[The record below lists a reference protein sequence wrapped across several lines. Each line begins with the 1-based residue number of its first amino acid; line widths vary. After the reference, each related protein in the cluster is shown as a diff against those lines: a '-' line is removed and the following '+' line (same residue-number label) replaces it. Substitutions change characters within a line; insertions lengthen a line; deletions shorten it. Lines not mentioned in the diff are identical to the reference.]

1 MNVLTHHYTIPPI
14 HHSTIPPIHLCIPF
28 HPKKIST
35 RLEKICNLGRCVNI
49 EGMSLRNQGKKLIKL
64 AGKQLKNSVMSDKKN
79 DRAKHA
85 DTIIRNHVIWSMGA
99 GFIPVLI
106 ADIFAV
112 SALQLDMIRQMT
124 RVYDVDFS
132 ETQGKAIVTSLTSS
146 TLARIGAGSLVKII
160 PGVGS
165 LLGGV
170 TVSIFAGASTYAL
183 GQVFKR
189 HFESGG
195 TILDFDPARLRK
207 MYKEQFEKGK
217 EMAKKWKDEKVEE
230 DEEVVVEPMEE
241 PTKEEKVKGNV
252 IEKLRELGELK
263 DAGVI
268 TEEEFE
274 KMKKKLIKG
283 F

>member
-1 MNVLTHHYTIPPI
+1 ME
-14 HHSTIPPIHLCIPF
+14 
-28 HPKKIST
+28 PKKIFDYAT
-35 RLEKICNLGRCVNI
+35 KTIKDRI
-49 EGMSLRNQGKKLIKL
+49 MSND
-64 AGKQLKNSVMSDKKN
+64 NSERS
-79 DRAKHA
+79 KHA

-99 GFIPVLI
+99 GLIPVLV

-112 SALQLDMIRQMT
+112 SALQLDMIRQMSRT
-124 RVYDVDFS
+124 YDVNFS

-146 TLARIGAGSLVKII
+146 TLARVGAGSLVKLI

-165 LLGGV
+165 LIGGA

-195 TILDFDPARLRK
+195 TILDFDPARLKK

-217 EMAKKWKDEKVEE
+217 KVAEQLRKDKKAQKEASEAEGKVVT
-230 DEEVVVEPMEE
+230 EEVVMKAQEE
-241 PTKEEKVKGNV
+241 TSTETNGPAPQSDGNV
-252 IEKLRELGELK
+252 LDRLRELGQLRDE
-263 DAGVI
+263 GI
-268 TEEEFE
+268 ISEEEFQT
-274 KMKKKLIKG
+274 MKKKLIDN